1 MPILLIALNNMLDT
15 RYRDEFA
22 LRLVITKS
30 ILAALMVIIG
40 VMINETLVVTA
51 QEKQVNASNS
61 TNLEKPNLIV
71 TWIETNDTKTSDSHV
86 ISVSGEDFWKV
97 FEPLL
102 KQSTNGSI
110 SSSE

>member
-51 QEKQVNASNS
+51 QEKQMNASNS

-71 TWIETNDTKTSDSHV
+71 TWIETNDTKTSDAQV

-97 FEPLL
+97 FEPLF